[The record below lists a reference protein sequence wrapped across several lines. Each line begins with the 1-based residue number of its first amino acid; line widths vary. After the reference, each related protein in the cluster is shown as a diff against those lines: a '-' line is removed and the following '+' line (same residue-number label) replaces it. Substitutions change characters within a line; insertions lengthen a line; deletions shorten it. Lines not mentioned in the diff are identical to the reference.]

1 MIGVSLSY
9 KWLLTGGDGYG
20 LDVRKTLTE
29 LSRCGVDSIELR
41 TVLPGD
47 SPEGV
52 LSVAERLWNFGF
64 NITVHSRMHSAKSAV
79 SDVLDPLR
87 PLLCSMKQEK
97 LVIVLHPIIGDNV
110 AILNALADD
119 IEKNGY
125 SAVIALENNRLM
137 PDETEG
143 DSAAYV
149 LDVVKAVNRPA
160 VGICF
165 DMGHYMYYRR
175 KHHPESS
182 QVLPPADFI
191 KRTVHTHI
199 HALAGLKTHFPLVGY
214 DLPLDELCRGIAW
227 GYFGVYNFEPDLP
240 RWGGAIDPLPAI
252 LDSVAQLK
260 ERMPFCARMY
270 DGIRR
275 NFDDGFRR
283 ALTVYDGI
291 PEQGTRAALVNS
303 SGYLFNTG
311 GYLWAMDIA
320 FRYARHLAKTPAL
333 VADLLKD
340 VKLMVVT
347 HGHVDHFEEETVR
360 LLAKTDMLWVIP
372 DFLYDNAIEWDVKP
386 ENIVVARKNESICID
401 KLTIVPFAGK
411 HFRPIVGTG
420 IEAYGYH
427 ISADGHPSMAF
438 PGDVRD
444 YSRVGLESVPEADC
458 CFGHVWFGDGN
469 SFDASHSE
477 IAKKQAEFLLS
488 FSNRHIVL
496 AHLYENGRR
505 DQDMWREEHADELS
519 EMIKQLSPATRITVP
534 HHGDIFL
541 P

>member
-9 KWLLTGGDGYG
+9 KWLLTGEDGYG

-97 LVIVLHPIIGDNV
+97 LVIVLHPIATDNV

-165 DMGHYMYYRR
+165 DMGHYMYYRK

-191 KRTVHTHI
+191 ERTVHTHI

-270 DGIRR
+270 DRIRR
-275 NFDDGFRR
+275 EFDGKFRN
-283 ALTVYDGI
+283 ALTVYDDDGK
-291 PEQGTRAALVNS
+291 QGTEAALLNS
-303 SGYLFNTG
+303 SSYLFNTS
-311 GYLWAMDIA
+311 GYLWAMDPA
-320 FRYARHLAKTPAL
+320 FRYARYLAKTPSEAAKL
-333 VADLLKD
+333 FSR
-340 VKLMVVT
+340 VKLIVIT

-360 LLAKTDMLWVIP
+360 QLAGSDIRWVIP
-372 DFLYDNAIEWDVKP
+372 DFIYNDAIAWGIAP
-386 ENIVVARKNESICID
+386 EKITVAHKNQPICID
-401 KLTIVPFAGK
+401 KLTILPFMGK
-411 HFRPIVGTG
+411 HFRPTTG
-420 IEAYGYH
+420 AGLEEYGYH
-427 ISADGHPSMAF
+427 ISAEGSPSMVF
-438 PGDVRD
+438 PADVRD
-444 YSRVGLESVPEADC
+444 YSRAGIEAVPKADC

-469 SFDASHSE
+469 SADGSHTE
-477 IAKKQAEFLLS
+477 MARKQAEFLLS
-488 FSNRHIVL
+488 FTDRHIVL

-505 DQDMWREEHADELS
+505 FEDMWREEHADELS

-534 HHGDIFL
+534 HHGDVFL